1 MTTTAHPPRPSRPKA
16 PVLRLIPTI
25 TKPLNTN
32 CAVVTVK
39 LKRALT
45 TAQSG
50 ATVGALVIALDEQ
63 GHWTADLAG
72 QLRHDGET
80 LCQIACRLLGACLT
94 SQ

>member
-1 MTTTAHPPRPSRPKA
+1 VAGASTSSFNKQS
-16 PVLRLIPTI
+16 PVLRLII
-25 TKPLNTN
+25 NKPLNSN
-32 CAVVTVK
+32 CAEVTVK

-80 LCQIACRLLGACLT
+80 LCQIAGGLSDQPIAKPA
-94 SQ
+94 S